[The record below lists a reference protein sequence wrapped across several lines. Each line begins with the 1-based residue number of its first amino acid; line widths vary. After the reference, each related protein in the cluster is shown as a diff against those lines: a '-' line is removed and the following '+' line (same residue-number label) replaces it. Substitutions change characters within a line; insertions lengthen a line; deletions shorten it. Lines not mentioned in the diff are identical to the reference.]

1 MQMEWKEFDPVFFA
15 PNPTAAAKD
24 LSLMSTFGWKEQAR
38 LEEQG
43 IGFVHK
49 GGSRYMVASKEAA
62 REIIDSVW

>member
-1 MQMEWKEFDPVFFA
+1 MEWKEFDPVFFA

-62 REIIDSVW
+62 REIIQSVW